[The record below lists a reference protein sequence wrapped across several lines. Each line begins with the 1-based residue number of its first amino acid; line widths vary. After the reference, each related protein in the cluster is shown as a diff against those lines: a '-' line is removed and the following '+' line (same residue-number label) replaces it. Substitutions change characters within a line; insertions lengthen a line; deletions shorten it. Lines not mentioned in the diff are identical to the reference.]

1 MNESASLS
9 IAAVMLR
16 PVELLA
22 ELGLVIDWDVD
33 ALLQLVST
41 VSECT
46 LN

>member
-1 MNESASLS
+1 MNKGASLS
-9 IAAVMLR
+9 IAAVMLW

-22 ELGLVIDWDVD
+22 KLGLVIDWDVD

>member
-9 IAAVMLR
+9 IATVMLW
-16 PVELLA
+16 PVELLTK
-22 ELGLVIDWDVD
+22 LGLVIDWDVD